1 MARTAATYREL
12 GESAWSWTRA
22 QVRDDDGPW
31 LPEYVDG
38 SAAQPLAVERDML
51 YCGIA
56 GLAPLLR
63 ELPLHRDLSADESSL
78 ASAVVERLSRESL
91 VSPAPGLYL
100 GRAGHAYALAL
111 LGADPAPALAS
122 LAGSVGELGW
132 PDPDFTYVTDV
143 VAGTAGIVLAGCL
156 PGGDAGLEVA
166 DLGAERLLRTSR
178 PTAAGLEWVMAP
190 EYDAVMPNLSHGT
203 AGASA
208 ALAVAGAALG
218 RGDLVDAAVAGTRH
232 LLSLADRDAG
242 GFELPMIIPPQEDR
256 ELVTFGW
263 CHGPTGTS
271 VLFSALE
278 LAGVDEVDGVTTAQL
293 RAGCVTSILRSGLP
307 ERVRPGFWD
316 NDGRC
321 CGTAGVGEMLLDA
334 AQASV
339 DPAYA
344 DELLASAV
352 VMADAIADRAITDE
366 QGTRWRFVE
375 HRNDD
380 PLLAP
385 NTSWMQG
392 SAGIAAF
399 LLRLAR
405 VLDDGLA
412 APVVVAPDRWWAVP
426 AEVRAPLAP

>member
-12 GESAWSWTRA
+12 GESAWSWTLA

-31 LPEYVDG
+31 LPEHVDG

-63 ELPLHRDLSADESSL
+63 ELRLHRDLSADESSL

-91 VSPAPGLYL
+91 VSPECGLYL

-111 LGADPAPALAS
+111 LGADAGPALAA

-132 PDPDFTYVTDV
+132 PDPEFSYVTDV
-143 VAGTAGIVLAGCL
+143 VGGTAGIVLAGCL
-156 PGGDAGLEVA
+156 LGGEAGLEVA
-166 DLGAERLLRTSR
+166 SLGADRLLRTSR
-178 PTAAGLEWVMAP
+178 TTDAGLEWVMAP

-218 RGDLVDAAVAGTRH
+218 RPDLVDAAVAGTRH
-232 LLSLADRDAG
+232 LLSLADRGGG

-271 VLFSALE
+271 VLFPALE
-278 LAGVDEVDGVTTAQL
+278 LAGVDEVDGITTTAL

-334 AQASV
+334 AQASA

-344 DELLASAV
+344 DEVLASAV

-412 APVVVAPDRWWAVP
+412 APVVPAPDRWWTVP
-426 AEVRAPLAP
+426 AGVRAPLSA